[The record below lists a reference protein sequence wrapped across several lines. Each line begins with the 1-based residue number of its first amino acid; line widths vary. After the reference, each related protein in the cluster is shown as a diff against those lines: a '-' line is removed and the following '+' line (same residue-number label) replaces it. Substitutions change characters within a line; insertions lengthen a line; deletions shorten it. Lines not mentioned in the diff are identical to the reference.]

1 MFSKGDIIVYGN
13 SGVCRVEEV
22 GPLSI
27 SAAKKDTIYYRL
39 LPYYGGGVIYTPV
52 NTKIFM
58 RPVLTR
64 KEVDRLID
72 LLPELEA
79 TSYDSH
85 NLKLLSDQYHAAM
98 QTHQSETLLRLMKS
112 TYRRNQESI
121 RSGRKPG
128 QLDMDYRKRAE
139 KLIYGEFAVVL
150 DITYE
155 EVQTYIESKL
165 GEIETV

>member
-13 SGVCRVEEV
+13 TGVCRVEEV

-27 SAAKKDTIYYRL
+27 SAAKKDTLYYRL

-52 NTKIFM
+52 NTEIFM
-58 RPVLTR
+58 RPILSR

-72 LLPELEA
+72 MLPDMEA
-79 TSYDSH
+79 ACYDSH
-85 NLKLLSDQYHAAM
+85 NLKLLSDQYQAAM

-121 RSGRKPG
+121 QNGRKPG
-128 QLDMDYRKRAE
+128 QLDLDYRRRAE

-150 DITYE
+150 GIQYE
-155 EVQTYIESKL
+155 EVPLYIENKL
-165 GEIETV
+165 GEKETV